1 MEPLKPWEMAW
12 LANHLRNYLVNARRF
27 VTGWRFTEIPTT
39 ELPHTDDRPD
49 TGKR

>member
-1 MEPLKPWEMAW
+1 MNLQFWELRA
-12 LANHLRNYLVNARRF
+12 LTNHLRNYLVDARRF

-39 ELPHTDDRPD
+39 ELPHTDGSPD